1 MVMELTESQRAIALP
16 YCALLAVV
24 ALQRIG
30 ELVWSRRNLGR
41 VTSSA
46 KPQPDSATTWSGLV
60 LVHAALVV
68 LPALEFLFF
77 ATATSPRV
85 ARAAFVLGCVPFLL
99 AQALRYWAITSL
111 GRTWNVRAIVDPS
124 IPVVTRGP
132 YRWIR
137 HPNYLAVLMEF
148 TAVPLAGCAWR
159 SWIVLQLVHTPLL
172 VARIRA
178 EERSLSA
185 MSGYREAMEHKGR
198 ILPRLFT
205 RAGSRSR

>member
-1 MVMELTESQRAIALP
+1 MVVELSEAQRAILLP
-16 YCALLAVV
+16 YGALLAAV

-41 VTSSA
+41 VAPSA
-46 KPQPDSATTWSGLV
+46 RPPADRASTWSGLV

-77 ATATSPRV
+77 ATAASPRA
-85 ARAAFVLGCVPFLL
+85 ARGAFALGFALFLL
-99 AQALRYWAITSL
+99 AQALRYWTIASL
-111 GRTWNVRAIVDPS
+111 GRAWNVRAVVDPS
-124 IPVVTRGP
+124 IPVVTNGP

-148 TAVPLAGCAWR
+148 TAVPLAACAWR

-178 EERSLSA
+178 EERALRA

-198 ILPRLFT
+198 LLPRLFA
-205 RAGSRSR
+205 RAERKSR